1 MEYSLK
7 EILSNTSSYLFYKRG
22 DEIWEKKYRPSI
34 LSKDIKADC
43 NIIFIPFFA
52 IVNNVAMQTF
62 CEIEHCIKK
71 GVRAFFFDEERFA
84 QKNFREMLFKILE
97 KYEKNIDFVIMTQN
111 SLGAMYSLAQYTRF
125 KKFSK
130 DLKVICVTGSIGK
143 TSTTEMVY
151 SIFKQKHK
159 IFRGEPM
166 VNLRL
171 RINHKLLEAPKDC
184 EYLLFECSGA
194 VKGYLK
200 KFSELLAP
208 DGIILTRVS
217 SENLGKYGSL
227 QNIAEEKC
235 SLMTCAQNKSVAILN
250 DCEEI
255 RRAAKDYDCKK
266 IFTKEGDY
274 TLIKSDNMGSKFIY
288 KGEKYVL
295 RVAGEHQINN
305 AIKAIELAKSFNID
319 ERLIKKGLFEF
330 RQVGNRWLVDKIKD
344 AIIVTDA
351 PNNPSFETIVSCIN
365 TFLNIYKDY
374 PQKRILISGIRE
386 LGRLEKEIHLKLA
399 KFIEKQDIDE
409 LICVEKEAKTVYEYI
424 KSNAA
429 HIKTLYFDKPSDID
443 ENTDFVRYI
452 IDTINQKQALLIK
465 GQGIDPVVT
474 YEKVAA
480 VLKRIFKN
488 Q

>member
-1 MEYSLK
+1 MEYTLK

-34 LSKDIKADC
+34 LSKEIKPDC
-43 NIIFIPFFA
+43 NMIFIPFFA
-52 IVNNVAMQTF
+52 VVNNVPTQTYGD
-62 CEIEHCIKK
+62 IEYCIKK
-71 GVRAFFFDEERFA
+71 GARAFFFDEERFA
-84 QKNFREMLFKILE
+84 QKNFRDMLFKILE
-97 KYEKNIDFVIMTQN
+97 KYEKDIDFVVMAQN
-111 SLGAMYSLAQYTRF
+111 SLGAMYSLANYTRV

-151 SIFKQKHK
+151 SVFKQKYK

-171 RINHKLLEAPKDC
+171 RINHKLLEAPQDC

-200 KFSELLAP
+200 KFSELLVP
-208 DGIILTRVS
+208 DGVILTKVS

-227 QNIAEEKC
+227 QNIADEKC
-235 SLMTCAQNKSVAILN
+235 SLMSCTQKNSVAILN
-250 DCEEI
+250 DCNEI
-255 RRAAKDYDCKK
+255 RNAAKNYECKK

-274 TLIKSDNMGSKFIY
+274 TLIKSDNSGSEFIY
-288 KGEKYVL
+288 KGEKYTLCV
-295 RVAGEHQINN
+295 VGEHQINN
-305 AIKAIELAKSFNID
+305 AIKVIELAKSFDID
-319 ERLIKKGLFEF
+319 EKLIKRGLLEF
-330 RQVGNRWLVDKIKD
+330 RLVGNRWLVDKINE

-351 PNNPSFETIVSCIN
+351 PNNPSFETIVSCIK

-386 LGRLEKEIHLKLA
+386 LGNLEVQIHLKLA
-399 KFIEKQDIDE
+399 KFIEKLQIDE

-424 KSNAA
+424 KANAP
-429 HIKTLYFDKPSDID
+429 HIKVLYFEKPHDID
-443 ENTDFVRYI
+443 ENAEFMKYI
-452 IDTINQKQALLIK
+452 INTLNQKQALLIK

-474 YEKVAA
+474 YEKVPV
-480 VLKRIFKN
+480 VLKRVFKN